1 MSDDGF
7 HEIQLNG
14 KQLVFLFMAA
24 TVVSVVIFLC
34 GVMVGRGVRSQQTP
48 ATEMAAAG
56 VADVTPAEAPAP
68 EPPPAPAPA
77 AGTPEPVDDYYRD
90 LTAEQPT
97 DMKAKPA
104 ETRPAETRRTSRPE
118 PARAAAATPPSAAP
132 QPAAAD
138 AQPPSA
144 VTSGGYAV
152 QLVALSDRAE
162 AENIVKRLI
171 GKGYPAY
178 IVNPVAGKPRIY
190 RVQVGRYPE
199 RREADRIAARLRAEE
214 QFSPWVTR

>member
-1 MSDDGF
+1 
-7 HEIQLNG
+7 L
-14 KQLVFLFMAA
+14 
-24 TVVSVVIFLC
+24 
-34 GVMVGRGVRSQQTP
+34 SQHW
-48 ATEMAAAG
+48 
-56 VADVTPAEAPAP
+56 D
-68 EPPPAPAPA
+68 
-77 AGTPEPVDDYYRD
+77 
-90 LTAEQPT
+90 
-97 DMKAKPA
+97 KALID
-104 ETRPAETRRTSRPE
+104 S
-118 PARAAAATPPSAAP
+118 
-132 QPAAAD
+132 
-138 AQPPSA
+138 
-144 VTSGGYAV
+144 AV